1 MPEGTKSIWVL
12 AEHSDGTVQSV
23 TYEVLTFADKVR
35 RAIGGKISVVVLA
48 HPARSVAGQIAEQT
62 GFDVIGVDTEKA
74 RDYHGEAY
82 RNLLANPALS
92 GPPSFLFIPHT
103 TMGWDLAP
111 GLAVDLGASSLSA
124 VCGFEANSGLLFRRR
139 ILNGKILQDVRPTGD
154 RPVVV
159 TVMPG
164 TENPYGPNTSGPG
177 NIRICETEAPQTRTR
192 VLDHVAP
199 PPSSV
204 DLREAEVIITAG
216 RGVGDAENLAC
227 IHELASLFRRGA
239 VGASRPLCDM
249 GLLPLACQVGM
260 TGQTV
265 SPKLYIACG
274 VSGAVQH
281 TMGMKTSDIV
291 VAINKDKNAL
301 FCREAHY
308 CVIADL
314 HEFVPI
320 LIKKILAFRGEGPEQ
335 S

>member
-1 MPEGTKSIWVL
+1 MPGGTKSIWVL
-12 AEHSDGTVQSV
+12 AEHSDGFVQPV
-23 TYEVLTFADKVR
+23 TYEVLTFADKVA
-35 RAIGGKISVVVLA
+35 RAIEGKISVVVLA
-48 HPARSVAGQIAEQT
+48 HPARPVAGKIAEQT
-62 GFDVIGVDTEKA
+62 GFDVIGVDSDSA
-74 RDYHGEAY
+74 RDFHGETY
-82 RNLLANPALS
+82 RNLLASLALS
-92 GPPSFLFIPHT
+92 DPPSFLFIPHT

-111 GLAVDLGASSLSA
+111 GLAVNLGASSLSA
-124 VCGFEANSGLLFRRR
+124 VCGFEADRGLVFRRR
-139 ILNGKILQDVRPTGD
+139 ILNGKIFQDVRPIGD
-154 RPVVV
+154 RPVIV
-159 TVMPG
+159 TVVPG
-164 TENPYGPNTSGPG
+164 TENPYGPKRIAPG
-177 NIRICETEAPQTRTR
+177 NIQIYDKEAPRTRTR
-192 VLDHVAP
+192 VLDYLEP

-227 IHELASLFRRGA
+227 IHELASLFKRGA

-249 GLLPLACQVGM
+249 GLLPLSCQVGM

-291 VAINKDKNAL
+291 VAINTDKNAL

-320 LIKKILAFRGEGPEQ
+320 LINKILAFRSERPE
-335 S
+335 